1 MLHVRIRSPHDAFHF
16 IGEVNPYNL
25 QTLQHH
31 IRQSLRENGRL
42 TVAVQIDPADEPLFS
57 RYAADWLHE
66 LGDRG
71 TAVHVDAAPIGSGAA
86 LREPRPPR
94 MVVTLTAGGA
104 PTAAPAPRP

>member
-25 QTLQHH
+25 QTLRHH

-57 RYAADWLHE
+57 RYAASWLHE

-71 TAVHVDAAPIGSGAA
+71 TAVHVDATPLGAAA

-104 PTAAPAPRP
+104 PAAGSASPRL

>member
-25 QTLQHH
+25 QTLRHH

-42 TVAVQIDPADEPLFS
+42 TVAVQIDPSDEPVFS
-57 RYAADWLHE
+57 RYAARWLHD

-71 TAVHVDAAPIGSGAA
+71 TAMHVDAMPTGAGAA

-94 MVVTLTAGGA
+94 MVVTLTTGSA
-104 PTAAPAPRP
+104 TTVAPAPRP